1 MDITHFATFYQWV
14 DIFFKVVGTMFCI
27 WLYFERRNDKTNAKV
42 AAIELRVTKLETEV
56 SKNPT
61 HEHIGG
67 VYDKIHEVSAS
78 LSVLSNDFAGVK
90 TLLTT
95 LEKQIERMDTF
106 WRNTNP

>member
-1 MDITHFATFYQWV
+1 
-14 DIFFKVVGTMFCI
+14 
-27 WLYFERRNDKTNAKV
+27 V
-42 AAIELRVTKLETEV
+42 AKLETEV

-67 VYDKIHEVSAS
+67 VYDEIRKVSNS
-78 LSVLSNDFAGVK
+78 LSTLSTDFAGVRAV
-90 TLLTT
+90 LNT